1 MQPSRCALWL
11 KVNFWVGA
19 VFDGATLVP
28 MLSPNVATRLFGIA
42 DRSADSGFRYA
53 MLVGAALMAG
63 WTCLLTWAAQR
74 PIERRAVAMLTGFPV
89 LAGLLFSSGFA
100 IASGFMA
107 KADIVPML
115 VLQALLGMSFVGSY
129 FASSPRH
136 RSADSERRP
145 LISDSA
151 AGTHRT

>member
-1 MQPSRCALWL
+1 MQTARSVLWL

-19 VFDGATLVP
+19 VFDGATLGP
-28 MLSPNVATRLFGIA
+28 MLSSNLATRLFGIA

-63 WTCLLTWAAQR
+63 WTCLLAWAAQE
-74 PIERRAVAMLTGFPV
+74 PIERRAVALLTALPV

-100 IASGFMA
+100 IASGFMQ

-115 VLQALLGMSFVGSY
+115 VFQALMGVSFVGSY
-129 FASSPRH
+129 IASSPGRLKP
-136 RSADSERRP
+136 DV
-145 LISDSA
+145 
-151 AGTHRT
+151 